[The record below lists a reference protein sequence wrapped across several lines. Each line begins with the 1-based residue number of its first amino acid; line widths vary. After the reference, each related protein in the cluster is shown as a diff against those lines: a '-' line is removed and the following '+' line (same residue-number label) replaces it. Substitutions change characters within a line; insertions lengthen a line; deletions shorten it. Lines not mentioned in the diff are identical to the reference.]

1 MKSLLNQKLQLAI
14 FTHFSKLFISLLL
27 KVSSWFTVSVFTWC
41 YTSGIPCTEC
51 LFQFHPSQ
59 SSRRSPGYVP
69 PSCRSVLQFLSLG
82 WALCA
87 RQSSYL
93 HLLRPQK
100 LLHRGMAQ
108 IRARSLLE
116 LWPVLFWA
124 SASPGLGSRSQFSY
138 PLLMLQIRYCR
149 WSVAPVGQPCYK
161 LDGRKEG
168 WFLRKRDEELSSGK
182 WASQIVP
189 IICDGVILPAGVLED
204 QSVSSDRSRT
214 GVKFVTDYLL
224 LWWIREHIINLSS
237 DEQGWVYA
245 LARTGVSY
253 APQCYAVGWE
263 Q

>member
-1 MKSLLNQKLQLAI
+1 MMLHKWNPMYGVFISIPSEPI
-14 FTHFSKLFISLLL
+14 FPPEPRICASKLPFCAS
-27 KVSSWFTVSVFTWC
+27 
-41 YTSGIPCTEC
+41 IPE
-51 LFQFHPSQ
+51 F
-59 SSRRSPGYVP
+59 R
-69 PSCRSVLQFLSLG
+69 LSLVCPPIKLPALAETSKAFASRNG
-82 WALCA
+82 PNPSPFTAWALTC
-87 RQSSYL
+87 SIL
-93 HLLRPQK
+93 GL
-100 LLHRGMAQ
+100 
-108 IRARSLLE
+108 SLP
-116 LWPVLFWA
+116 W
-124 SASPGLGSRSQFSY
+124 GLGSRSQFSY

-182 WASQIVP
+182 WASQMVQIL
-189 IICDGVILPAGVLED
+189 CDGVILPAGVLED